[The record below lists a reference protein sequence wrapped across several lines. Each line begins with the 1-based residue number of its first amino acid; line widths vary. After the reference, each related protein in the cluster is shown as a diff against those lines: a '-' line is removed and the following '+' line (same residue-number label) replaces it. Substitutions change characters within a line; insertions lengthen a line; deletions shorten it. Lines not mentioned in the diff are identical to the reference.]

1 MDIEYLHYFA
11 PLQPQLENFKTLKR
25 CGRDNDVADRTST
38 NMRIKQKQVGPRHK
52 FIVSF
57 TLLVIFL
64 IN

>member
-1 MDIEYLHYFA
+1 MDTEYLHYFA
-11 PLQPQLENFKTLKR
+11 PLKPQLENFKTLKR

-38 NMRIKQKQVGPRHK
+38 NMRIKQEQAGPRPN
-52 FIVSF
+52 FLVSF